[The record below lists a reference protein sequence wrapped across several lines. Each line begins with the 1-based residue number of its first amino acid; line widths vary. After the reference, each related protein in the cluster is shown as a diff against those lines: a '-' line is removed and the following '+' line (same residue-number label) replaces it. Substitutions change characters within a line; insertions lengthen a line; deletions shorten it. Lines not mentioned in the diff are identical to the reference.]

1 MGLKE
6 KEKSMISKLSG
17 GEKKRVNVAAE
28 YIGNPL
34 LFFLDEPDTGVDP
47 AQDEIMMRSL
57 RSIADEGKI
66 VMMITHTPDR
76 GIDYYDKVIVI
87 AKNREKQCG
96 ELAFFGT
103 KEKAWSFFERHSFEE
118 IVKVLNDEKE
128 DHSSAYVRKY
138 QKLNPG
144 REGIQ

>member
-1 MGLKE
+1 MK
-6 KEKSMISKLSG
+6 
-17 GEKKRVNVAAE
+17 
-28 YIGNPL
+28 
-34 LFFLDEPDTGVDP
+34 
-47 AQDEIMMRSL
+47 
-57 RSIADEGKI
+57 
-66 VMMITHTPDR
+66 
-76 GIDYYDKVIVI
+76 
-87 AKNREKQCG
+87 
-96 ELAFFGT
+96 FFGT